1 MEKLKVAVIG
11 AGKMGLLHACIFNS
25 LDDSMLTAICE
36 KKMLVSNV
44 LKKFISHVNIYRD
57 FREMLDKENL
67 DIVVITT
74 PVFLHKTM
82 IESALEH
89 NLHIFVEKPLAMNG
103 EECQLLLSKR
113 FENKSLVGYCRRF
126 METYNLAKKIIV
138 EKDLGKVHFFYS
150 HLFVAQ
156 VFKQEKGWQYNGEM
170 SGGGV
175 LMDLG
180 SHAIDL
186 FHYLFGDIDTVLAF
200 GKPVF
205 NKDVEDFV
213 SVNLKFENGI
223 FGSLQLSWSVRNYRL
238 PELKAILYF
247 DEGVATVTE
256 KYVDIYSEK
265 ETTNFKKGSNIFY
278 KQNLAKDIPI
288 NVGGSEY
295 TSEDLHLLNCI
306 INNNKSL
313 CDFREA
319 AKVNFVI
326 DKIYSSIDNNQI
338 ERVEYKV

>member
-1 MEKLKVAVIG
+1 MEKLKVGVIG
-11 AGKMGLLHACIFNS
+11 LGKMGLLHACIFNS
-25 LDDSMLTAICE
+25 LDNSMVCAISE
-36 KKMLVSNV
+36 HKKLVSNV
-44 LKKFISHVNIYRD
+44 LKKFIPSTNIYYD

-74 PVFLHKTM
+74 PIFLHKMM
-82 IESALEH
+82 IEYAMKH
-89 NLHIFVEKPLAMNG
+89 NLHIFVEKPMAMN
-103 EECQLLLSKR
+103 EMECQLLLSKR
-113 FENKSLVGYCRRF
+113 FENISLVGYCRRF
-126 METYNLAKKIIV
+126 METYNLAKKLI
-138 EKDLGKVHFFYS
+138 EKTELGKVHYFYS
-150 HLFVAQ
+150 HLFVSQ
-156 VFKQEKGWQYNGEM
+156 VFKQEKGWQYKREM

-180 SHAIDL
+180 SHALDL

-200 GKPVF
+200 GKPLF
-205 NKDVEDFV
+205 SKDVEDFM
-213 SVNLKFENGI
+213 SVNLKFKNGI

-238 PELKAILYF
+238 PELMIKLHL
-247 DEGVATVTE
+247 DDGVVTVTE
-256 KYVDIYSEK
+256 KYIDIYSEK

-288 NVGGSEY
+288 NIGGSEY

-306 INNNKSL
+306 IGKSKSL

-319 AKVNFVI
+319 AKVHFVI

-338 ERVEYKV
+338 ESVNYKV